1 MDGRCKRCNDYANDT
16 QRWRIKYQLI
26 KDELLVPFLR
36 AIGHLPL
43 SMSAHICHHLRTDE
57 SATSSVTLQLP
68 EYGMLNA

>member
-1 MDGRCKRCNDYANDT
+1 MNGRYTRWNDYANDT
-16 QRWRIKYQLI
+16 RRWRISDQLI
-26 KDELLVPFLR
+26 KDELLVSFLC

-57 SATSSVTLQLP
+57 SATSSMTLQLP